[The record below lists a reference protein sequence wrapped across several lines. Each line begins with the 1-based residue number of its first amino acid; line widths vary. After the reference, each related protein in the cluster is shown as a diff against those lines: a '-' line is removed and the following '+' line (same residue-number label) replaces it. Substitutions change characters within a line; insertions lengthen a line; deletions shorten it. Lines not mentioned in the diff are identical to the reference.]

1 MRSHPAE
8 ITRHCSAARK
18 IFINQ
23 RRGKHYTNPGRN
35 LVSKTGAKIAEGIG
49 KTGDEGDQSQRQI
62 DDHACNTFGGVQDHL
77 LLALGRRVRQLRE
90 KKGYSQEAFAD
101 AAGLHRTFMGSVERG
116 ERNLSF
122 SNLHR
127 IAQALEITLSRL
139 LVGVEDK
146 A

>member
-1 MRSHPAE
+1 M
-8 ITRHCSAARK
+8 
-18 IFINQ
+18 Q
-23 RRGKHYTNPGRN
+23 
-35 LVSKTGAKIAEGIG
+35 
-49 KTGDEGDQSQRQI
+49 DQ
-62 DDHACNTFGGVQDHL
+62 L

-139 LVGVEDK
+139 LVGVEAK
-146 A
+146 AEELRKKSQGSSDLRS